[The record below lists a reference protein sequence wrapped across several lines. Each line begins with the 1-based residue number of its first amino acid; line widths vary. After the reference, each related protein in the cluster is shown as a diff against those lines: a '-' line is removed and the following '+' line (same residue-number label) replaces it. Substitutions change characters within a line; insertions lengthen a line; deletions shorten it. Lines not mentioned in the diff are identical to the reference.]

1 EEILVSAAATPF
13 LERRFELESA
23 AAGPGSSRLTGGERV
38 GLPVGGRTA
47 PLVGRHH
54 ELELL
59 RGLLEVARKGSGRV
73 VGIVGEAGI
82 GKSRLV
88 SEFRRGLFGAAV
100 LCLETY
106 CLSQGSAIPYFPVR
120 GLLRPIFG
128 LGETEDAASVAEK
141 VSAGVRALGLQPE
154 SALPWLLQLLDAGA
168 GFEVLRH
175 IAVQASRQTPLLLVV
190 EDAHWID
197 RTSEAFLNSLAEVIS
212 GEPILLLFTY
222 RPGYRPTWIGSPNAT
237 QIALSPLSPDESL
250 NVVRAVMRSEQVPA
264 DVAASIL
271 ARAEGNPFF
280 LEELARAAGRP
291 DALGAATTSLEAVL
305 SARIEA
311 LPEACRRVLRT
322 ASVLGRHF
330 SRRLL
335 DGVWTSPES
344 PEPQLRELKRLD

>member
-1 EEILVSAAATPF
+1 M
-13 LERRFELESA
+13 
-23 AAGPGSSRLTGGERV
+23 
-38 GLPVGGRTA
+38 
-47 PLVGRHH
+47 
-54 ELELL
+54 
-59 RGLLEVARKGSGRV
+59 
-73 VGIVGEAGI
+73 
-82 GKSRLV
+82 
-88 SEFRRGLFGAAV
+88 
-100 LCLETY
+100 
-106 CLSQGSAIPYFPVR
+106 
-120 GLLRPIFG
+120 
-128 LGETEDAASVAEK
+128 
-141 VSAGVRALGLQPE
+141 RALGLQPE

-168 GFEVLRH
+168 GGEVPEELTPEALQARTFEVLRH
-175 IAVQASRQTPLLLVV
+175 IALQASRQTPLLLVV

-250 NVVRAVMRSEQVPA
+250 NVVRAVMRSEEVPA

-305 SARIEA
+305 SPRIEA

-344 PEPQLRELKRLD
+344 PEPQLRGSAARPAPRRVRLDDASYSFKHALIQEATYEGCRPANAGLARGGGAHAGALHASAGRGLRAHRASLPAQRRDRRPSRPRAVEPQGHARQRHGQARAISKRR